1 VLCFTF
7 YYSFLTQTHDG
18 KPMYTKKIIV
28 QKNLL
33 ANVKKLNYKK
43 SKQFRKNNL
52 KRNSNKIFLNKKK
65 FILYPSE
72 LLISKL

>member
-1 VLCFTF
+1 
-7 YYSFLTQTHDG
+7 
-18 KPMYTKKIIV
+18 MYTKKIIV

-65 FILYPSE
+65 FFVSIR
-72 LLISKL
+72 IVDK